1 MAYIATLSKTKEILE
16 EFGLK
21 AKKKYGQNFLI
32 DANIV
37 SKIAK
42 YACDKD
48 TISVEIGPGIGSLS
62 EFLALNSAYV
72 YAHEIDESLLPLLDK
87 TLEKYDNIEIIP
99 GDFLNVDFEKMPYF
113 DKEIVVCA
121 NLPYYITTAIL
132 FHIITSKLKIKRI
145 VIMVQKE
152 VGDRFKAKPCTKDY
166 NALSIILQS
175 RFDIKPVT
183 NVSRH
188 LFYPAPK
195 VDSIVISFERKKEPL
210 YIDEKLVKTAFNMR
224 RKTLYNN
231 LKESYPQDV
240 ITALY
245 KELGLKDD
253 VRAEALDLNTFAK
266 MSEVLKDAI

>member
-1 MAYIATLSKTKEILE
+1 
-16 EFGLK
+16 
-21 AKKKYGQNFLI
+21 
-32 DANIV
+32 
-37 SKIAK
+37 
-42 YACDKD
+42 
-48 TISVEIGPGIGSLS
+48 
-62 EFLALNSAYV
+62 
-72 YAHEIDESLLPLLDK
+72 
-87 TLEKYDNIEIIP
+87 
-99 GDFLNVDFEKMPYF
+99 
-113 DKEIVVCA
+113 
-121 NLPYYITTAIL
+121 
-132 FHIITSKLKIKRI
+132 
-145 VIMVQKE
+145 MVQKE

-210 YIDEKLVKTAFNMR
+210 YIAEKLVKTAFNMR

-266 MSEVLKDAI
+266 MSEVLKDVV